1 MASLLELLVA
11 RKIITTDQ
19 AREASDLAEGTG
31 SFIGRILVAQGAV
44 GEDFLA
50 AFLAKECIVRPQGGN
65 LRIDRT
71 LMHLLP
77 ERLMRRYRM
86 VPLLQDAH
94 GVLSLAVSEPLSI
107 GGIDQ
112 IKRRLGLPLRLIMVE
127 PVTIDEL
134 LAGEETMTEKAPA
147 PRPPD
152 AEPQESPL
160 GPSAEPSSPEEES
173 ISTIAEW
180 SPHEEEVSAPDFE
193 AAQEEKVN
201 AAAGF
206 ARTIPPERR
215 IMPVGWRPSRFDDDL
230 PDELDTCFC
239 KLRQIVEGHGQKYIA
254 IVGPDGARDA
264 ILRKL
269 FWECWP
275 GDDCVYIDL
284 VAWKY
289 PDSLG
294 DCFPAALVI
303 DGIGRAEDD
312 EEGEQIRLL
321 QDIGTAYSSKVPLLV
336 GIKRNPKETET
347 LSGGLK
353 LTLGLATIIN
363 VDVSVSVSGNTPLE
377 QIFAEL
383 VAETIQW
390 SEKAF
395 PGAGLKS
402 LLNAVTAAYSQGSRE
417 EALSKG
423 SAAVERRLSH
433 LVET

>member
-31 SFIGRILVAQGAV
+31 AFIGRILIAQGAV
-44 GEDFLA
+44 EEDFLA
-50 AFLAKECIVRPQGGN
+50 AFLAKDCIVRPQGEN
-65 LRIDRT
+65 LRVDRT
-71 LMHLLP
+71 LIHLLP

-112 IKRRLGLPLRLIMVE
+112 IKRRLGLPLRLIMVD

-134 LAGEETMTEKAPA
+134 LAGEETVAEKVPA

-152 AEPQESPL
+152 VEPQESPL
-160 GPSAEPSSPEEES
+160 GLSAEPSSPEEVS
-173 ISTIAEW
+173 ASTITEW
-180 SPHEEEVSAPDFE
+180 SPHEEEVSASDSE
-193 AAQEEKVN
+193 AAQEEEV
-201 AAAGF
+201 GF
-206 ARTIPPERR
+206 ARAIPLERH

-230 PDELDTCFC
+230 PDELDTYFR
-239 KLRQIVEGHGQKYIA
+239 KLRQIVEGHGQKYVA
-254 IVGPDGARDA
+254 LVGSDGARDA

-269 FWECWP
+269 FWECWS
-275 GDDCVYIDL
+275 GDDCVYVDL

-294 DCFPAALVI
+294 DCFPVALVI

-363 VDVSVSVSGNTPLE
+363 ADVSVSVSGNAPLE
-377 QIFAEL
+377 QIFTEL

-390 SEKAF
+390 SEEAF

-402 LLNAVTAAYSQGSRE
+402 LLDAVSVAFLQDSRE

-433 LVET
+433 LADT